1 MGVKTWPLR
10 NCTGTHTG
18 CLRPRCPSGV
28 WPWSAPFQSCRVMRV
43 LFIAARPES
52 EQGLC
57 DKKERQFVA
66 QLMVFLISFVSSV
79 FCGHL
84 GKLELDAVT
93 LAIAVINVTGV
104 SVGFGLSSAC
114 DTLISQTFGSPNKKH
129 VGVIVQRGVLVL
141 LLCCLPCWALF
152 LNTQH
157 ILLLFRQDPAVS
169 RLTQTYVTIFIPAL
183 PATFLYTLQVKY
195 LLNQGIVLPQIV
207 TGVAANLVNAL
218 ANYLFLYQLHLGVM
232 GSALANMISQFTLAL
247 LLFLYILLKKLH
259 QDTWGGWSLEC
270 LQDWGAFFSLAVPS
284 MLMLCIE
291 WWAYEVGSFLSGQC
305 GDSRGGLGLAGP
317 VGEQGVSGLSPA
329 GILGMV
335 ELGAQS
341 IVYELAVIV
350 YMIPTGFSV
359 AASVRVGNALG
370 AGDIEQ
376 AKKSSAVSLLVT
388 EAFAVGLCVLL
399 LSCKELVGYIF
410 TADREIV
417 ALVAQVVPIYAVSHL
432 FEGLACTCG
441 GVLRGS
447 GNQKVGAVVNA
458 VGYYVV
464 GLPIGISLMFAA
476 GLGVMGGPENHGGIL
491 MRDVEIKEET
501 QLDQQVPPA
510 ECLQVRPRTSSP
522 LSGKQLA
529 LRRGLLLLG
538 ALSILLLGILVRFLA
553 QLMTF
558 LISIVSSIFCGHLGR
573 VELDAVTL
581 AVSVVNITGISVGT
595 GLASACDTLMSQSF
609 GGKNLRRV
617 GIILQRGTLILLLC
631 CLPCWAVF
639 INTESLLLLLRQDPE
654 VSRMAQAY
662 VMILIPALPATF
674 LFQLQARYLQSQTL
688 SCLLGPQGIL
698 MPQVVTGVAANVLN
712 VGMNA
717 LLLYALDLG
726 VVGSAWANTASQ
738 FFLSA
743 LLFLY
748 MWWKKVHVD
757 TWGGWTMD
765 CFQEW
770 GLYIR
775 LAVPSMF
782 MLCIEW
788 WTFEIGTFLAGLVSV
803 TELGAQAVIY
813 ELASA
818 AYMVPLGLGT
828 AASVR
833 VGNALGAGEAKQAR
847 RACVTALLCAGACAL
862 VVGALLAA
870 LKDVAACVFTSD
882 RGIVSLVSRV
892 MPIFGPFHLFD
903 ALAGT
908 SGGVL
913 RGTGHQKM
921 GACLNAV
928 GYYLL
933 GFPLGV
939 SLMFAAQQGIV
950 DLPSPPMD
958 WKPRE
963 GTGLIG
969 LLSSVS
975 GTLCPNRV
983 RLWSGLLVCVFFQAL
998 LYLLWIWR
1006 INWNSV
1012 AEQAQVR
1019 AGLKTIKEAAPS
1031 APTGPRVLEKEES
1044 AVVILSDVVR
1054 PETQATQLAAVEDRG
1069 QDAAGT
1075 IGEVLSGRQLVVYRG
1090 MAVASAVAV
1099 LAAGVV
1105 VRVLSHRR

>member
-1 MGVKTWPLR
+1 
-10 NCTGTHTG
+10 
-18 CLRPRCPSGV
+18 
-28 WPWSAPFQSCRVMRV
+28 
-43 LFIAARPES
+43 
-52 EQGLC
+52 
-57 DKKERQFVA
+57 
-66 QLMVFLISFVSSV
+66 MVFLISFVSSV

-129 VGVIVQRGVLVL
+129 VGVILQRGVLVL

-259 QDTWGGWSLEC
+259 QDTWG
-270 LQDWGAFFSLAVPS
+270 
-284 MLMLCIE
+284 
-291 WWAYEVGSFLSGQC
+291 
-305 GDSRGGLGLAGP
+305 
-317 VGEQGVSGLSPA
+317 

-476 GLGVMGGPENHGGIL
+476 GLGVMGLWSGITVCAISQALCFLVFIARLNWKSACERAQVHANLKLNVAQDGTSALSQDPLYPGGPENHGGIL

-538 ALSILLLGILVRFLA
+538 ALSILLLGILVR
-553 QLMTF
+553 
-558 LISIVSSIFCGHLGR
+558 
-573 VELDAVTL
+573 
-581 AVSVVNITGISVGT
+581 
-595 GLASACDTLMSQSF
+595 
-609 GGKNLRRV
+609 
-617 GIILQRGTLILLLC
+617 
-631 CLPCWAVF
+631 
-639 INTESLLLLLRQDPE
+639 
-654 VSRMAQAY
+654 
-662 VMILIPALPATF
+662 
-674 LFQLQARYLQSQTL
+674 
-688 SCLLGPQGIL
+688 
-698 MPQVVTGVAANVLN
+698 
-712 VGMNA
+712 
-717 LLLYALDLG
+717 
-726 VVGSAWANTASQ
+726 
-738 FFLSA
+738 
-743 LLFLY
+743 
-748 MWWKKVHVD
+748 
-757 TWGGWTMD
+757 
-765 CFQEW
+765 
-770 GLYIR
+770 
-775 LAVPSMF
+775 
-782 MLCIEW
+782 
-788 WTFEIGTFLAGLVSV
+788 
-803 TELGAQAVIY
+803 
-813 ELASA
+813 
-818 AYMVPLGLGT
+818 
-828 AASVR
+828 
-833 VGNALGAGEAKQAR
+833 
-847 RACVTALLCAGACAL
+847 
-862 VVGALLAA
+862 
-870 LKDVAACVFTSD
+870 
-882 RGIVSLVSRV
+882 
-892 MPIFGPFHLFD
+892 
-903 ALAGT
+903 
-908 SGGVL
+908 
-913 RGTGHQKM
+913 
-921 GACLNAV
+921 
-928 GYYLL
+928 
-933 GFPLGV
+933 
-939 SLMFAAQQGIV
+939 
-950 DLPSPPMD
+950 
-958 WKPRE
+958 
-963 GTGLIG
+963 
-969 LLSSVS
+969 
-975 GTLCPNRV
+975 
-983 RLWSGLLVCVFFQAL
+983 VCV
-998 LYLLWIWR
+998 R
-1006 INWNSV
+1006 I
-1012 AEQAQVR
+1012 Q
-1019 AGLKTIKEAAPS
+1019 
-1031 APTGPRVLEKEES
+1031 
-1044 AVVILSDVVR
+1044 
-1054 PETQATQLAAVEDRG
+1054 
-1069 QDAAGT
+1069 
-1075 IGEVLSGRQLVVYRG
+1075 
-1090 MAVASAVAV
+1090 
-1099 LAAGVV
+1099 
-1105 VRVLSHRR
+1105 